1 MVTLSLTGVIC
12 MFSFSEEEEEEES
25 PMIPEEDDE
34 SGCFFPQPTK
44 PVTKNASAIG

>member
-34 SGCFFPQPTK
+34 SGCFFRSRPNP
-44 PVTKNASAIG
+44 